1 MSVWGRSTP
10 PPNRLNLACTYACVY
25 TCTHTYIHTYRNPFV
40 HTHDLVHKNMYECE
54 CTQTYVPPP
63 PLAARSDRYNNDNLS
78 EEEEVVE
85 NEAAEEGNPFIKFDS
100 QSRRMSILLSDWSLN
115 SSFDSQDETKRK
127 FSEASSTTVTS
138 EEGRLVEVTH
148 HTHASTPCS
157 LTHYSLRSHLL
168 VHLEHMLPLCT
179 Y

>member
-1 MSVWGRSTP
+1 MHTYVRTSTHIGTH
-10 PPNRLNLACTYACVY
+10 L
-25 TCTHTYIHTYRNPFV
+25 CTHMTS
-40 HTHDLVHKNMYECE
+40 
-54 CTQTYVPPP
+54 CTRTCMNVSAHRLTCRLP

>member
-1 MSVWGRSTP
+1 MSVWERSFPTP
-10 PPNRLNLACTYACVY
+10 PHPNRWNLACMHTSMY
-25 TCTHTYIHTYRNPFV
+25 TCMRMYMHTYVRTSTHTG
-40 HTHDLVHKNMYECE
+40 THW
-54 CTQTYVPPP
+54 CTDMTTCTRTCMDVSAHRLTCRLP
-63 PLAARSDRYNNDNLS
+63 PLAARNDRYNNDNLS

-85 NEAAEEGNPFIKFDS
+85 NEDAEGNPFIKFDS

-148 HTHASTPCS
+148 HTHASTSCS
-157 LTHYSLRSHLL
+157 LIHYTL
-168 VHLEHMLPLCT
+168 
-179 Y
+179 

>member
-1 MSVWGRSTP
+1 MHMYVRT
-10 PPNRLNLACTYACVY
+10 
-25 TCTHTYIHTYRNPFV
+25 
-40 HTHDLVHKNMYECE
+40 LVC
-54 CTQTYVPPP
+54 PPP

-85 NEAAEEGNPFIKFDS
+85 NDDDGRNPFIKFDS

-138 EEGRLVEVTH
+138 EEGRLVDLVTLAHRVHSHTTRTH
-148 HTHASTPCS
+148 HIEKHLYIRRQLTDIRTYVRTHPEQPHTLDHPEASKSSDTFCKTPPSLMGVSVSRCS
-157 LTHYSLRSHLL
+157 P
-168 VHLEHMLPLCT
+168 V
-179 Y
+179 

>member
-1 MSVWGRSTP
+1 MIKNNDKIIRTCFHVCA
-10 PPNRLNLACTYACVY
+10 NCAYI
-25 TCTHTYIHTYRNPFV
+25 CTHTNTQDHIHNTNFYIHTCI
-40 HTHDLVHKNMYECE
+40 HICTLVC
-54 CTQTYVPPP
+54 PPL

-85 NEAAEEGNPFIKFDS
+85 SNEETGNPFIKFDS

-138 EEGRLVEVTH
+138 EEGRLVEVVT
-148 HTHASTPCS
+148 
-157 LTHYSLRSHLL
+157 LVRSHTTHTRATLRNIPIY
-168 VHLEHMLPLCT
+168 VHT
-179 Y
+179 